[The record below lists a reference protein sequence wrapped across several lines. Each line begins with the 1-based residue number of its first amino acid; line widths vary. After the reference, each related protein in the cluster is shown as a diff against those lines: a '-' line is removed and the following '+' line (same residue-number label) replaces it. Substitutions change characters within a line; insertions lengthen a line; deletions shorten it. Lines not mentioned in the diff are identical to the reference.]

1 MRTDITV
8 YERPAAIG
16 LITQTYARFLLAGAA
31 LLPAYLIA
39 FLFFFQ
45 DPAQKFDNHLFYEIA
60 IAVAAVEGLFVA
72 YVTWRCYHSSGEP
85 LLHWLT
91 LGFIG
96 FVLTY
101 ALRGVFT
108 ELSNVNLWL
117 FLLYGP
123 AARLTMSIL
132 LFVGL
137 LSYHRPSDD
146 VEKRSDAR
154 DWQMW
159 IGLFVLQDIIVAYLA
174 NSDVAG
180 AYAVGF
186 SMEGG
191 ALFFSTLNVAAMLVG
206 RIHSPLMVIF
216 GISVAWF
223 ALSSLAFMLAHPW
236 NHMWW
241 LAHAIF
247 AAGFLLLS
255 YGIVR
260 AFLTTRSFST
270 VYSQEDLMSRL
281 MESMARTKNVSQ
293 ELQRINQELEYL
305 VATDQLTGAGNRRQ
319 FIERVDAEIARV
331 KRGGDTFSLLSLDL
345 DHFKMINDSHGRQV
359 GDAILREFVQKC
371 RYALR
376 PYDSIARMGGE
387 EFMVLLPGTTLE
399 TARSVGERVRSAIA
413 DSAFHSGIGSPIG
426 VTISVGISEFG
437 RDRDTLEAILRV
449 VDERLYRAKYEGHN
463 RVIAA

>member
-8 YERPAAIG
+8 YEPPVAIG
-16 LITQTYARFLLAGAA
+16 FITQTYARLLLAGAA
-31 LLPAYLIA
+31 VLPAYLIA
-39 FLFFFQ
+39 YLFFFQ
-45 DPAQKFDNHLFYEIA
+45 NPAQKFDNHLFYEIA
-60 IAVAAVEGLFVA
+60 IAAATIEGLFVA
-72 YVTWRCYHSSGEP
+72 YLTWRCYHSSGEP
-85 LLHWLT
+85 LLRWLT

-96 FVLTY
+96 FVLIY

-108 ELSNVNLWL
+108 ELSDVNLWL

-123 AARLTMSIL
+123 ASRLTMSIL

-137 LSYHRPSDD
+137 LSYYRAPDD

-159 IGLFVLQDIIVAYLA
+159 IGLFVLEDIVVAYLA
-174 NSDVAG
+174 NSDIAG
-180 AYAVGF
+180 APAVRL

-206 RIHSPLMVIF
+206 RIHSPLMAIF

-223 ALSSLAFMLAHPW
+223 ALSSLAFLLAHPW

-247 AAGFLLLS
+247 AAGFFLLS

-281 MESMARTKNVSQ
+281 TESMARTKNVSQ
-293 ELQRINQELEYL
+293 ELQRISQELEYL

-345 DHFKMINDSHGRQV
+345 DHFKMINDSYGHQV

-413 DSAFHSGIGSPIG
+413 DSAFNSGIGSPIG
-426 VTISVGISEFG
+426 VTISVGISEFR

-449 VDERLYRAKYEGHN
+449 VDERLYRAKYEGRN